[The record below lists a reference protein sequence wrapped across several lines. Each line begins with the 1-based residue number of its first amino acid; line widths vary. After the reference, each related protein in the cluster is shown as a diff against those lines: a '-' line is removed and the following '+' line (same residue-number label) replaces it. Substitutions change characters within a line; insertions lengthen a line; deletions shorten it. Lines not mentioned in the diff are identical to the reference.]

1 MSTRELIKDT
11 IFDNYEELRNTLIR
25 KYNNYYTIK
34 RENDAL
40 HGTIIDKQF
49 VDSVK
54 SYIIQYV
61 VNKKNGA
68 DLQELE
74 LYVEQYFT
82 FDNIERIIGK
92 DGWV

>member
-34 RENDAL
+34 RENDSL